1 MSPKPKGKGSDPSR
15 SKTKASR
22 EAAPRRDGFG
32 GGGSTSKQQRTSGAP
47 SRSEAEASREGASR
61 RGRGSGDRADE
72 RSASRTYEQ
81 FGGEQV
87 EGFHAVRELLRA
99 RRRNVREVW
108 VIERAAGAAEI
119 EELAQSIGI
128 RVRRIGPARLEELAR
143 TEAPQGVIARA
154 QAITPANVDEL
165 LRDPAAFIVALDGVT
180 DPGNLGAV
188 LRTAETA
195 GVTGV
200 VIPKHRAAGL
210 GPTVLKAAAGAV
222 EYLPIAFVA
231 GIPAFLDQARR
242 AGVWTVGLDADGT
255 TSVSEIAVA
264 DGPVVLVLGSE
275 GSGLARLTRDR
286 CDVVASIPLHGRLE
300 SLNVSAAAAIAL
312 HAVALRREG
321 GHGDIDPFR

>member
-22 EAAPRRDGFG
+22 EAPPRRDGSG

>member
-1 MSPKPKGKGSDPSR
+1 MSPKPKGKGSDPNR
-15 SKTKASR
+15 SEAKASR
-22 EAAPRRDGFG
+22 EAASPRGTREPRR
-32 GGGSTSKQQRTSGAP
+32 RTDEQSGRN
-47 SRSEAEASREGASR
+47 RS
-61 RGRGSGDRADE
+61 
-72 RSASRTYEQ
+72 YEQ
-81 FGGEQV
+81 AAGEQV

-143 TEAPQGVIARA
+143 TEAPQGVVARA
-154 QAITPANVDEL
+154 HPITPANVDEL

-222 EYLPIAFVA
+222 EYLPTAFVA

-312 HAVALRREG
+312 HAVALRREA

>member
-1 MSPKPKGKGSDPSR
+1 MSPKPKRKGSDQGR
-15 SKTKASR
+15 SSSSDSQSG
-22 EAAPRRDGFG
+22 RDRGSSG
-32 GGGSTSKQQRTSGAP
+32 GG
-47 SRSEAEASREGASR
+47 
-61 RGRGSGDRADE
+61 
-72 RSASRTYEQ
+72 YEQ
-81 FGGEQV
+81 AAGEQV

-108 VIERAAGAAEI
+108 VIERSAGAAEI

-128 RVRRIGPARLEELAR
+128 RVRRVGPTRLEELAR
-143 TEAPQGVIARA
+143 TEAPQGIIARA
-154 QAITPANVDEL
+154 QPITQANVDEL

-242 AGVWTVGLDADGT
+242 ASVWTVGLDADGT

-321 GHGDIDPFR
+321 GPGRGDGDVDPFR

>member
-1 MSPKPKGKGSDPSR
+1 MTPKPKRKSSDPGG
-15 SKTKASR
+15 SKTTSSR
-22 EAAPRRDGFG
+22 EAPRRRTNEQSGS
-32 GGGSTSKQQRTSGAP
+32 GGGSTSKQQRASGDP

-61 RGRGSGDRADE
+61 RGRGSRGRADE
-72 RSASRTYEQ
+72 QSAGRTYEQ
-81 FGGEQV
+81 SGGEQV

-154 QAITPANVDEL
+154 QGITPANVDEL

-275 GSGLARLTRDR
+275 GSGLARLTR
-286 CDVVASIPLHGRLE
+286 E
-300 SLNVSAAAAIAL
+300 
-312 HAVALRREG
+312 
-321 GHGDIDPFR
+321 

>member
-1 MSPKPKGKGSDPSR
+1 MSPKPKRKGADPGRTGS
-15 SKTKASR
+15 SN
-22 EAAPRRDGFG
+22 PRRE
-32 GGGSTSKQQRTSGAP
+32 SGNP
-47 SRSEAEASREGASR
+47 SRSEAEASSEGASPRSTRAPR
-61 RGRGSGDRADE
+61 RRPD
-72 RSASRTYEQ
+72 EQ

-128 RVRRIGPARLEELAR
+128 RVRRVGPTRLEELAR
-143 TEAPQGVIARA
+143 TEAPQGIIARA
-154 QAITPANVDEL
+154 QPITQANVEEL

-242 AGVWTVGLDADGT
+242 ASVWTVGLDADGT

-321 GHGDIDPFR
+321 GPGDVDPFR

>member
-1 MSPKPKGKGSDPSR
+1 MTRRDDAARRASGSD
-15 SKTKASR
+15 
-22 EAAPRRDGFG
+22 F
-32 GGGSTSKQQRTSGAP
+32 
-47 SRSEAEASREGASR
+47 
-61 RGRGSGDRADE
+61 RAN
-72 RSASRTYEQ
+72 EQ
-81 FGGEQV
+81 VAGEQV

-99 RRRNVREVW
+99 RKRNVREVW
-108 VIERAAGAAEI
+108 VVERANGAAEI

-128 RVRRIGPARLEELAR
+128 RVRRVGPVRLEEIAR
-143 TEAPQGVIARA
+143 TESPQGVVARA
-154 QAITPANVDEL
+154 EPITPAKVDEL
-165 LRDPAAFIVALDGVT
+165 LADPNAFIVALDGVT

-222 EYLPIAFVA
+222 EYLPIAAVA

-255 TSVSEIAVA
+255 TPVTEITVA
-264 DGPVVLVLGSE
+264 DGPVVLIVGAE

-286 CDVVASIPLHGRLE
+286 CDVIASIPLHGRLE

-312 HAVALRREG
+312 HAVAARRRG
-321 GHGDIDPFR
+321 GDHPGSM

>member
-22 EAAPRRDGFG
+22 DAPRQRTNEQSG
-32 GGGSTSKQQRTSGAP
+32 GGRGSNPRRESGNP
-47 SRSEAEASREGASR
+47 SRSEAEASREEASPSGTREPR
-61 RGRGSGDRADE
+61 R
-72 RSASRTYEQ
+72 RTYEQ

>member
-1 MSPKPKGKGSDPSR
+1 MSPKPKRKGADPGRTGS
-15 SKTKASR
+15 SN
-22 EAAPRRDGFG
+22 PRRE
-32 GGGSTSKQQRTSGAP
+32 SGNP
-47 SRSEAEASREGASR
+47 SRSEAEESREAASPRSTQAPR
-61 RGRGSGDRADE
+61 RRPD
-72 RSASRTYEQ
+72 EQ

-128 RVRRIGPARLEELAR
+128 RVRRVGPTRLEELAR
-143 TEAPQGVIARA
+143 TEAPQGIIARA
-154 QAITPANVDEL
+154 QPITQANVEEL
-165 LRDPAAFIVALDGVT
+165 LRDPVAFIVALDGVT

-242 AGVWTVGLDADGT
+242 ASVWTVGLDADGT

-312 HAVALRREG
+312 HAVALRRESRP
-321 GHGDIDPFR
+321 GDVDPFR